1 MKIKPF
7 DDFEDL
13 FHLQNRMQRLI
24 REKRNCFPADAL
36 VWTPLSDIFETENR
50 FVILLEIPGVRRD
63 EIDLVVEAD
72 AIKVKGFKK
81 PYPDAAQE
89 HFHQLGRE
97 FGECYRVFR
106 FETPIR
112 PDSVTASIRDG
123 VLTIEVGKQQT
134 RKAVPVDGD

>member
-1 MKIKPF
+1 
-7 DDFEDL
+7 FEDL

-24 REKRNCFPADAL
+24 REKRNCFPADAM